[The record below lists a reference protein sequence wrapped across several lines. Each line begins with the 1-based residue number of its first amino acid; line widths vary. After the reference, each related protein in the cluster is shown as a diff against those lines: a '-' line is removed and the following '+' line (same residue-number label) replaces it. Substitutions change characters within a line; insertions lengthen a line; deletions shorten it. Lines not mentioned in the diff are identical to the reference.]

1 MLYNSLIISLSYCST
16 ILLPSSTSK
25 KIEKKL
31 LLYILLKIILILT
44 MNSSIELQYRTI
56 EVLVL
61 LLLVA
66 LSHSIACRGNM
77 SY

>member
-1 MLYNSLIISLSYCST
+1 
-16 ILLPSSTSK
+16 
-25 KIEKKL
+25 
-31 LLYILLKIILILT
+31 

-61 LLLVA
+61 LLIVA
-66 LSHSIACRGNM
+66 LSHSTACRGNM

>member
-1 MLYNSLIISLSYCST
+1 MLCNSLIISLSYCST

-61 LLLVA
+61 LLIVI
-66 LSHSIACRGNM
+66 LSHSTVCRGNM

>member
-1 MLYNSLIISLSYCST
+1 
-16 ILLPSSTSK
+16 
-25 KIEKKL
+25 
-31 LLYILLKIILILT
+31 

-61 LLLVA
+61 LLIVI
-66 LSHSIACRGNM
+66 LSHSTVCRGNM